1 MLLDPVNQSP
11 CLSIHAFYKKN
22 SFKLDIL
29 FNNNVLEILLLKY
42 NYNIHLQDLF
52 NFILL
57 VKDQKIKVIGL
68 MTITPLDNLVPSSS
82 SDLMQPDD
90 KISVI

>member
-1 MLLDPVNQSP
+1 MFINTCILQ
-11 CLSIHAFYKKN
+11 KN

-29 FNNNVLEILLLKY
+29 FDNNVLEILLLKY

-52 NFILL
+52 NLILL